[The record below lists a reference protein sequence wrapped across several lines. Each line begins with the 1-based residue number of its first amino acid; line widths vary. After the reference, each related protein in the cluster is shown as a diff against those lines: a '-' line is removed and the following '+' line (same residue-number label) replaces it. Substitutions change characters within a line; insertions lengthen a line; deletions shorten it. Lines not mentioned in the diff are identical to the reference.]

1 MVPSGTME
9 DHMAEGGQK
18 SIRRTEPNNP
28 MQNAS
33 SILISMDDS
42 LVKEK
47 TKNHSENDISLHFIN
62 KSLLG
67 EINKVDEKV
76 AAYNSLNKKKWTT
89 ANATQD
95 EKPQH
100 VKRDDKENNFNHAF
114 DKSKKGQ
121 DQYYK
126 KLRYL
131 PNNGFGHY
139 GSSIKAPVDSPLSIP
154 NTFKHK
160 SHPNAKTKNQ
170 IGLGSIEG
178 SLEEANSLDH
188 SSGSKDKTGQDS
200 NNIHGEDNLKYAN
213 NSNDGHSWLGNL
225 SRDKENRTTS
235 QIRGEVS
242 GEIFNSTPEWMPVEL
257 TEKWLDSQ
265 PKEELKINEMM
276 NSELGSSV
284 RIRKSGKPGKEDLN
298 YSSGKTI
305 VYKPEREATTPE
317 WKKVA
322 REFQKNRDPEAKLK
336 NIFISSNQNTGK
348 DTAKSGSSRRT
359 LEILGNERD
368 RHLDQTNSAS
378 STFSTPMMSA
388 NAKNVISSP
397 ISKVKLSQLENLLN
411 QEGRDKPDDYLF
423 KIPNP
428 ESPLKLFGDSYNT
441 FTKGKLT
448 DLLQKINSRA
458 PTQERNDTEVDV
470 SEEENYNYEE
480 EPNNDEV
487 NYVPKLNIKDFTK
500 SGAYTEEN
508 FMENANNIFNN
519 LQKRGF
525 NRSIYKSKSEDFPNK
540 MQLDHTTTTSTPKNA
555 DVKTNVAGSNQEN
568 EGLSFT
574 VDSEDDE
581 IEASDLTNSSEDTS
595 RNENM
600 SLRDSRAAG
609 KPYDDHEAENFPRS
623 VLRAEKNH
631 DDSSQFP
638 GTSSYTYDEE
648 TKHHDTLKAE
658 NDTKVS
664 PSGETS
670 NQSSLRN
677 MNSRIKRLEA
687 KLESIKIDS
696 TDGKVKQLLAEN
708 MELKKVLSERL
719 ENNTLTEVDETAPEK
734 NVSDNADKFI
744 KWKRASQLR
753 LPKGQIHV
761 APKQH
766 PSSVLKGNVGPE
778 NAFPLIYD
786 NMIFDSQRQ
795 KWVTNREDQEYSDDL
810 GSIEDLE
817 VTSKHS
823 NEGVKDSDNEMNESL
838 RNEKDNKLEG
848 RSNDDT
854 IDLYHGEILKQSAG
868 EDVTHVSQLDNISFT
883 QTEKQI
889 VSILTDLLSIRE
901 NDNDWEDRT
910 EVSLA
915 NSKLASI
922 KNLDKYLPKL
932 RHVDLSCNEIKFLT
946 GLPYNVLTLNVSE
959 NAVDNMTLFREYKDL
974 QYLNLASNKM
984 THLLSLQANIH
995 LGTLIASNNQIVSVE
1010 GVHYLENLTKLHLDQ
1025 NNLKGELDLKIFNF
1039 RNLQELDVSENN
1051 IKSII
1056 NIEYLPQLRIL
1067 NANENHLS
1075 LINCNTKHTLLKKLL
1090 LKANNLLHIEF
1101 EMFPHLKCL
1110 RIDGNKF
1117 SNLDFRKLKCLDELS
1132 FKCQYS
1138 PHTWDAVV
1146 NVAKDIQNLDLSG
1159 NTLYLS
1165 TASFI
1170 EPKGKFLNLNC
1181 LNLSAMGL
1189 KELPPHFGKYFPNV
1203 RDLNLNFN
1211 KIQSMQSLQLLE
1223 NLRKLYVVSNCIV
1236 EIGAFA
1242 ENLRK
1247 ARTSLRVLDLRLNPV
1262 NITLYPYVFN
1272 AHELDVAQFHNFS
1285 EGAPICLE
1293 NLDDIESF
1301 SIHYQTLAK
1310 NSDDWAQRDAQ
1321 FLSNLKNQEPTK
1333 AKHRLMYEGV
1343 FVNYFMN
1350 LRKFDGN
1357 FINNSKRKEH
1367 AERLMEDS
1375 TLVS

>member
-1 MVPSGTME
+1 MKPIVPGGAME
-9 DHMAEGGQK
+9 SHMDEGGQK
-18 SIRRTEPNNP
+18 SIKRTEPNNP
-28 MQNAS
+28 MRSGS
-33 SILISMDDS
+33 SVLHSMDDYDS
-42 LVKEK
+42 LGNERP
-47 TKNHSENDISLHFIN
+47 KNHSENDISLHFIN

-76 AAYNSLNKKKWTT
+76 AAYTSLNKKKWAT
-89 ANATQD
+89 ANRRQD
-95 EKPQH
+95 EKSQH
-100 VKRDDKENNFNHAF
+100 VQRDDKENNSSHVF
-114 DKSKKGQ
+114 DKSTKSQ

-139 GSSIKAPVDSPLSIP
+139 GSFIKAPVSIP

-160 SHPNAKTKNQ
+160 SHPNAKTKTQ

-178 SLEEANSLDH
+178 SLEEANSLDN
-188 SSGSKDKTGQDS
+188 SSASKDKTGQDA
-200 NNIHGEDNLKYAN
+200 NNIYGEDNLKYVN
-213 NSNDGHSWLGNL
+213 HSNDGQNWLGNL
-225 SRDKENRTTS
+225 SREKENHSTS
-235 QIRGEVS
+235 QIRAEES
-242 GEIFNSTPEWMPVEL
+242 GEIFNSTPEWMPAEL

-265 PKEELKINEMM
+265 PKEEPKINELI

-284 RIRKSGKPGKEDLN
+284 RIRKPGKEDLN

-305 VYKPEREATTPE
+305 VHKPEREAMTPE

-322 REFQKNRDPEAKLK
+322 REFQRNRDPEAKLK

-348 DTAKSGSSRRT
+348 DTAKSASSRRT
-359 LEILGNERD
+359 LDTLGIERD
-368 RHLDQTNSAS
+368 RNLDQTNSVS

-388 NAKNVISSP
+388 NAQNVISSP
-397 ISKVKLSQLENLLN
+397 VSKVKLSQLENLLN
-411 QEGRDKPDDYLF
+411 QEGRDKPDDYLL
-423 KIPNP
+423 KVPNP

-458 PTQERNDTEVDV
+458 PTQARDYTEDDISPDEEYHDEEEKEEEVDH
-470 SEEENYNYEE
+470 
-480 EPNNDEV
+480 
-487 NYVPKLNIKDFTK
+487 VPKLNIKDFTK

-508 FMENANNIFNN
+508 FLENANNIFNN

-525 NRSIYKSKSEDFPNK
+525 NRSIYKSKSEDFPNE
-540 MQLDHTTTTSTPKNA
+540 MQLDHTTTTSTPKNGN
-555 DVKTNVAGSNQEN
+555 VKINKIGPEN
-568 EGLSFT
+568 EDLSFT
-574 VDSEDDE
+574 GDSEDEE
-581 IEASDLTNSSEDTS
+581 IEASDLTHSSEDTS
-595 RNENM
+595 RNENI
-600 SLRDSRAAG
+600 SLRYSQEKV
-609 KPYDDHEAENFPRS
+609 KPYNNQESENFLQS
-623 VLRAEKNH
+623 VLRAEKSH
-631 DDSSQFP
+631 DDNSQFP
-638 GTSSYTYDEE
+638 GASSYTFDEE
-648 TKHHDTLKAE
+648 TKNHDTLKAE

-664 PSGETS
+664 STVEAS

-687 KLESIKIDS
+687 KLESTKIENS
-696 TDGKVKQLLAEN
+696 DGKVKQLLAEN
-708 MELKKVLSERL
+708 TKLKKVLAEWL
-719 ENNTLTEVDETAPEK
+719 ENKTLTEIDDSASEK
-734 NVSDNADKFI
+734 NVSEKADKFI
-744 KWKRASQLR
+744 KWKPASQLR

-786 NMIFDSQRQ
+786 NMVFDPQRQ

-817 VTSKHS
+817 VTSKQS
-823 NEGVKDSDNEMNESL
+823 KEDMKGSDAEINETRTKE
-838 RNEKDNKLEG
+838 EKDDKLEG
-848 RSNDDT
+848 QNDDVSF
-854 IDLYHGEILKQSAG
+854 DLYPGKTLMQSAG
-868 EDVTHVSQLDNISFT
+868 EDITHISHLDDISFT

-889 VSILTDLLSIRE
+889 VSVLTDILSIRE
-901 NDNDWEDRT
+901 NDNNWENRRD
-910 EVSLA
+910 VSLA
-915 NSKLASI
+915 NSKLTSI

-932 RHVDLSCNEIKFLT
+932 RHVDLSCNEVKFLT
-946 GLPYNVLTLNVSE
+946 GLPRDVLTLNLSE
-959 NAVDNMTLFREYKDL
+959 NAVDNMTLFTEYKDL

-984 THLLSLQANIH
+984 THVLSLQANIH

-1010 GVHYLENLTKLHLDQ
+1010 GIHFLENLTKLNLDQ
-1025 NNLKGELDLKIFNF
+1025 NNLKGELDLKLFNF

-1056 NIEYLPQLRIL
+1056 NIEYLPKLRIL
-1067 NANENHLS
+1067 NANENHIS
-1075 LINCNTKHTLLKKLL
+1075 LINCNAKHTLLKKLL
-1090 LKANNLLHIEF
+1090 LKANNLLNIEF

-1117 SNLDFRKLKCLDELS
+1117 TSLDFRKLKCLEELS
-1132 FKCQYS
+1132 YKCQYS
-1138 PHTWDAVV
+1138 MHTWDAVV
-1146 NVAKDIQNLDLSG
+1146 NGASDIHTLDISG
-1159 NTLYLS
+1159 NASYLS
-1165 TASFI
+1165 SASFI
-1170 EPKGKFLNLNC
+1170 EPSNRFLNLNC

-1189 KELPPHFGKYFPNV
+1189 KELPLHFGECFPNI

-1211 KIQSMQSLQLLE
+1211 KIDSIRSLELLE
-1223 NLRKLYVVSNCIV
+1223 NLRKLYMVSNCIE

-1272 AHELDVAQFHNFS
+1272 AHELDVAQFHNFN

-1301 SIHYQTLAK
+1301 SIHYQALVK
-1310 NSDDWAQRDAQ
+1310 NSDDWTQRDTH
-1321 FLSNLKNQEPTK
+1321 FLSSLQSLDSTK
-1333 AKHRLMYEGV
+1333 AKHRLIYEAV

-1357 FINNSKRKEH
+1357 VITNSKRKEH
-1367 AERLMEDS
+1367 SGRIMEDS
-1375 TLVS
+1375 PLLS